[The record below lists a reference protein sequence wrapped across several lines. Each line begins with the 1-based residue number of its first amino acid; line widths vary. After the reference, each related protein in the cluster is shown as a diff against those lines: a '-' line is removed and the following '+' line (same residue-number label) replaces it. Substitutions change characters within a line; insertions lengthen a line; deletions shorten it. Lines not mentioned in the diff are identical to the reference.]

1 MIDCRGTIGDS
12 RVKYGICGFV
22 NLWCAGDKDVE
33 FGCCFLYMA
42 ELQNLHIVRTGGWED
57 EGRRTGRGRASGVGD
72 SQYMPMPMPGKRIR
86 RESYRYQVPKYVPT

>member
-1 MIDCRGTIGDS
+1 M
-12 RVKYGICGFV
+12 

-42 ELQNLHIVRTGGWED
+42 ELQNLYIVRTGGWED

-72 SQYMPMPMPGKRIR
+72 SQ
-86 RESYRYQVPKYVPT
+86 